1 MTQLQAARKRIMTPQ
16 VRRVAE
22 REGVSPEFIMDQVGK
37 GLLVIPANTQHVAGV
52 GAAQAKLDPI
62 GIGRAVTTK
71 VNANIGASPVA
82 SDKQQELEKL
92 CWAVRWGADTVMDL
106 STGGNL
112 DETREYLLA
121 NCSVP
126 IGTVPIY
133 QTIQGKNVEDLT
145 YKDFMATIEKQA
157 RQGVDYFTIHA
168 GVLKEHLDLAA
179 KRTAGIVSKGG
190 SLLAKWM
197 LYHNRQNPLYE
208 MFDDISGLLHD
219 YDVCYSLGDGLRP
232 GCLADAT
239 DDAQIAEL
247 RTLGELVYR
256 AREAGVQTMVEGPGH
271 VPFNQIQQNMDMQ
284 KEICDGAPFY
294 VLGPVVTDIFPG
306 YDHITSAIGA
316 TAAAYWG
323 AAYLCYVTPKEHL
336 GLPNKDD
343 VKQGVIAYKIAAHAA
358 DIALGLPG
366 ARLRDDEMARGR
378 AALNWEKH
386 FELAWDPATAR
397 ALHDEDLAEHSDYCA
412 MCGRDWCAERISKE
426 MPGFAAGKDAS
437 SQPNNDGKPGR
448 PLNAEELEIL
458 ARRGTLPACHKH
470 SSDPEKP
477 A

>member
-1 MTQLQAARKRIMTPQ
+1 MTQLQSARKRIPTPQ
-16 VRRVAE
+16 MRRVAQ
-22 REGVSPEFIMDQVGK
+22 REVMAVELIMDLVAK
-37 GLLVIPANTQHVAGV
+37 GHLVIPANTQHVAGV
-52 GAAQAKLDPI
+52 GAAGAKLDPI

-71 VNANIGASPVA
+71 VNANIGASPVR
-82 SDKQQELEKL
+82 SDRQHELEKL
-92 CWAVRWGADTVMDL
+92 LWATRWGADTVMDL

-112 DETREYLLA
+112 NETREYLLA

-133 QTIQGKNVEDLT
+133 QTVQGHNVEDLT
-145 YKDFMATIEKQA
+145 YKDFMATIEQQA

-179 KRTAGIVSKGG
+179 RRTSGIVSKGG

-197 LYHNRQNPLYE
+197 LYHNRQNPFYE
-208 MFDDISGLLHD
+208 MFDDISGLLRD
-219 YDVCYSLGDGLRP
+219 YDVTYSLGDGLRP

-239 DDAQIAEL
+239 DEAQIAEL
-247 RTLGELVYR
+247 RTMGELVHR
-256 AREAGVQTMVEGPGH
+256 AREAGVQAMVEGPGH
-271 VPFNQIQQNMDMQ
+271 VPFNQIQQNMEMQ

-323 AAYLCYVTPKEHL
+323 ASYLCYVTPKEHL

-358 DIALGLPG
+358 DIALNLPG
-366 ARLRDDEMARGR
+366 ARQRDDEMARAR

-386 FELAWDPATAR
+386 FELAWDGATAR

-426 MPGFAAGKDAS
+426 IPGFAAGKDAA
-437 SQPNNDGKPGR
+437 SQPESRTRTGR

-458 ARRGTLPACHKH
+458 ARRGTLPACHSK
-470 SSDPEKP
+470 SAETKE
-477 A
+477 

>member
-1 MTQLQAARKRIMTPQ
+1 MTQLQAARKRIITDQ
-16 VRRVAE
+16 VRRVAQ
-22 REGVSPEFIMDQVGK
+22 REGVSPEFIMDQVAK
-37 GLLVIPANTQHVAGV
+37 GHMVIPANIQHIAGV
-52 GAAQAKLDPI
+52 GAGQARLDPI
-62 GIGRAVTTK
+62 GIGRAITTK

-82 SDKQQELEKL
+82 SDKQLELEKL

-133 QTIQGKNVEDLT
+133 QTVQGRNVEDLT

-219 YDVCYSLGDGLRP
+219 YDVTYSLGDGLRP

-239 DDAQIAEL
+239 DEAQIAEL
-247 RTLGELVYR
+247 RTLGALVHR
-256 AREAGVQTMVEGPGH
+256 AQEAGVQTMVEGPGH
-271 VPFNQIQQNMDMQ
+271 VPFHQIQQNMEMQ
-284 KEICDGAPFY
+284 KQICNGAPFY

-316 TAAAYWG
+316 TAAAWWG

-336 GLPNKDD
+336 GLPRKDD

-366 ARLRDDEMARGR
+366 ARQRDDEIARAR

-386 FELAWDPATAR
+386 FELAFDGATAR
-397 ALHDEDLAEHSDYCA
+397 ALHDEDLPECSDYCA

-426 MPGFAAGKDAS
+426 LPGFAAGKDAG
-437 SQPNNDGKPGR
+437 SQPEGASKPGR

-458 ARRGTLPACHKH
+458 ARRGTQPACQ
-470 SSDPEKP
+470 SKP
-477 A
+477 G